1 MLACWY
7 LLLGQF
13 SVTVEY
19 RPGSQHANADGMSR
33 QCGQCQRPDC
43 PVSATD
49 SLIEEN
55 DPETEMVDQPF
66 AASEIGES
74 MDADLLSELSG
85 ETWVASALIEE
96 FTADLLPAGSNV
108 DLITESRH
116 DDTLATVWGGFS
128 QNGRTVLGSLRNCAA
143 GGYK

>member
-1 MLACWY
+1 MS
-7 LLLGQF
+7 LGQF
-13 SVTVEY
+13 SVTFEY

-49 SLIEEN
+49 SPVPDTNLEM
-55 DPETEMVDQPF
+55 EMVDQPF

-74 MDADLLSELSG
+74 MDADLLPELSG
-85 ETWVASALIEE
+85 ETWVASALMEE

-108 DLITESRH
+108 DLIAESCH
-116 DDTLATVWGGFS
+116 DDTLATVWGWIQS
-128 QNGRTVLGSLRNCAA
+128 KSTPAWADCAGSLRNCAA

>member
-1 MLACWY
+1 M
-7 LLLGQF
+7 
-13 SVTVEY
+13 
-19 RPGSQHANADGMSR
+19 MSR

-49 SLIEEN
+49 SPIEET
-55 DPETEMVDQPF
+55 DPETEMDQPF

-74 MDADLLSELSG
+74 MDADLLPELSG
-85 ETWVASALIEE
+85 EAWVASALIEE

-116 DDTLATVWGGFS
+116 DDTLATVRGGFS
-128 QNGRTVLGSLRNCAA
+128 QNPLRHGRTVLGSLRNCAA